1 MTNLPSSKNLIRKA
15 LHLSLNNIWRNKF
28 LSLATIFV
36 IGTII
41 FIFNII
47 LSINFIAKEA
57 ISDLSQKIDV
67 TVYLQDTTTYE
78 QIQTI
83 QNELKTVEGIKEIVY
98 VSKEQALAKI
108 KTTHP
113 DLSLAFEKYSL
124 GNPLPASLNITT
136 IHPKYH
142 EKVAAFLGTP
152 KYQSYLSSIVTASKD
167 GNSGIL
173 TSVTKNLLKL
183 SNFANQ
189 IIFWLV
195 MIFIVG
201 GALIILNAIQI
212 AIFSRRREIEVMKV
226 VGAPQWFIRLPY
238 LTESVIYGLL
248 AVILSFIMLYALA
261 NQVEIDQSSLKTY
274 YANLNFFKIFLFEL
288 LATTVLSVISSL
300 LAVHEHIYE
309 KRHR

>member
-15 LHLSLNNIWRNKF
+15 LSLSFSNIWRNKF

-67 TVYLQDTTTYE
+67 TVYLKDTTTYE
-78 QIQTI
+78 QIQSL
-83 QNELKTVEGIKEIVY
+83 QKELQTVEGVKDIVY
-98 VSKEQALAKI
+98 ISKEQALEKI

-142 EKVAAFLGTP
+142 EKVANFLSTP
-152 KYQSYLSSIVTASKD
+152 KYQTYLSNVVTASKD
-167 GNSGIL
+167 GQNSIL

-183 SNFANQ
+183 SNFAHQ

-238 LTESVIYGLL
+238 LIESAIYGIL
-248 AVILSFIMLYALA
+248 AVILSFIMLSVLS
-261 NQVEIDQSSLKTY
+261 NKISIEQSSLSTY

-288 LATTVLSVISSL
+288 LATTLLSVISAL

-309 KRHR
+309 KRHN

>member
-1 MTNLPSSKNLIRKA
+1 MTNLPSSKNLIKKA
-15 LHLSLNNIWRNKF
+15 LNLSLSNIWRNKF

-47 LSINFIAKEA
+47 LSINFIAKQA
-57 ISDLSQKIDV
+57 ISDLSQKIDI
-67 TVYLQDTTTYE
+67 TVYLKDTTTYE

-83 QNELKTVEGIKEIVY
+83 QNELKTVEGVKEIVY
-98 VSKEQALAKI
+98 ISKEQALAKI

-124 GNPLPASLNITT
+124 GNPLPSSLNISTV
-136 IHPKYH
+136 HPKYH
-142 EKVAAFLGTP
+142 EKVADFLKLP
-152 KYQSYLSSIVTASKD
+152 KYQSYLSNVVTASKD
-167 GNSGIL
+167 GQNNIL

-183 SNFANQ
+183 SNFAHQ

-238 LTESVIYGLL
+238 LIESAIYGIL
-248 AVILSFIMLYALA
+248 AVILSFIMLSVLA
-261 NQVEIDQSSLKTY
+261 KQMAIEQSSLSSY

-288 LATTVLSVISSL
+288 LATTLLSTISAL

-309 KRHR
+309 NRHD